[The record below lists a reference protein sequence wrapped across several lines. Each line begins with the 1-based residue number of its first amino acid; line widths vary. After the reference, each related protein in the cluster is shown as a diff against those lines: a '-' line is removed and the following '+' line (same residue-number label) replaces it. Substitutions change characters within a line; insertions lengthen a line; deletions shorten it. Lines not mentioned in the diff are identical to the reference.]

1 MASVKTK
8 SGKILTRKDIEALA
22 DEAEAGYDL
31 RKVKGE
37 PVPGRPSL
45 GKGVSPR
52 ISYRVPDRL
61 YAKAKAR
68 AKAEG
73 RTVSEVA
80 RDALDRFV
88 SG

>member
-1 MASVKTK
+1 MARVKTK
-8 SGKILTRKDIEALA
+8 SGKTLTLGDIEALA

-31 RKVKGE
+31 RSVKGE
-37 PVPGRPSL
+37 PIPGRPSL

-52 ISYRVPDRL
+52 ISYRVPERL

-68 AKAEG
+68 AKAER

-80 RDALDRFV
+80 REALERYISD
-88 SG
+88 

>member
-1 MASVKTK
+1 MARVKTK
-8 SGKILTRKDIEALA
+8 AGKTLTRKDIEALA

-31 RKVKGE
+31 RGVKGE

-52 ISYRVPDRL
+52 ISYRVPVRL
-61 YAKAKAR
+61 YTQVKAR

-73 RTVSEVA
+73 RTVSEIA
-80 RDALDRFV
+80 RDALERFI
-88 SG
+88 SS

>member
-1 MASVKTK
+1 MARVKTR
-8 SGKILTRKDIEALA
+8 SGKTLTRKDIEALA

-52 ISYRVPDRL
+52 ISFRVPDRL
-61 YAKAKAR
+61 YAKARAR
-68 AKAEG
+68 AKKEG
-73 RTVSEVA
+73 RSVSEIA
-80 RDALDRFV
+80 RDALERYV
-88 SG
+88 PG

>member
-1 MASVKTK
+1 VARVKTK
-8 SGKILTRKDIEALA
+8 SGKVLTRKDIEAMA

-31 RKVKGE
+31 RTFRAE

-52 ISYRVPDRL
+52 ISYRVPERL
-61 YAKAKAR
+61 YSKAKAR

-73 RTVSEVA
+73 RTVSELA
-80 RDALDRFV
+80 RDALNRYV
-88 SG
+88 SD

>member
-1 MASVKTK
+1 MARVKTK
-8 SGKILTRKDIEALA
+8 SGKTLARRDIEALA

-31 RKVKGE
+31 RSVKGE

-61 YAKAKAR
+61 YAKVKAR

-73 RTVSEVA
+73 RTVSEIA
-80 RDALDRFV
+80 RDALERHV